1 MKLLHIFR
9 SPPTPEV
16 RKLAAVL
23 SGGNEAVEFHLY
35 QDGVDYD
42 CLVALLFSCD
52 KVISWW

>member
-1 MKLLHIFR
+1 VKLLHIFR

-23 SGGNEAVEFHLY
+23 SEGNEAVEFHLY

-42 CLVALLFSCD
+42 CLVVLLFSCD
-52 KVISWW
+52 KIISWW

>member
-9 SPPTPEV
+9 SPPTADV
-16 RKLAAVL
+16 RKLAVVL

-42 CLVALLFSCD
+42 RLVALLFSCD
-52 KVISWW
+52 KIISWW